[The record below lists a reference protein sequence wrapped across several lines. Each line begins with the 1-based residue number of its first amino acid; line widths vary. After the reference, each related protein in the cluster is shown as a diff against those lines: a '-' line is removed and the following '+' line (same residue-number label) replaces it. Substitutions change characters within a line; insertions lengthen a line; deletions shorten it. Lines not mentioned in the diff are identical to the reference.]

1 MIQAKLQKIQSTLK
15 APKSQYNSFGKY
27 SYRNCE
33 DIYEAAKPVLAKY
46 GCTLEMTD
54 DAIEVGG
61 RVFLRA
67 TAVIYDL
74 EDGSNT
80 GVTALA
86 EMPKEKKGMDASQI
100 TGAASSY
107 ARKYALGGLFLLD
120 DTKDADATNKSGVVL
135 CDHCGNE
142 IEPYT
147 GKNGAE
153 VTPAQ
158 HASAS
163 KRKFGQVLCLECI
176 DEITDRQS

>member
-15 APKSQYNSFGKY
+15 APKSQYNAFGKY

-120 DTKDADATNKSGVVL
+120 DTKDADATNKSDVVL

-142 IEPYT
+142 IEPYI
-147 GKNGAE
+147 GRKGAE
-153 VTPAQ
+153 VSPSQ
-158 HASAS
+158 HASGS
-163 KRKFGQVLCLECI
+163 KRKFGKVLCRECI